1 MKTEPGDYGGH
12 SELDVETDIESDES
26 EGDEDEEFFEC
37 SEDFDIEVTSEFILP
52 FKVKEPPNEVALLLD
67 KLVKNGSLSTNSY
80 FFKNVKEVL
89 RHLEQPNATWDTEIC
104 EALLSIQHVGG
115 ANALNYVIGPLGRHG
130 AGHQGVPLINYGGPG
145 RTTLQKFRPG
155 TMPISGISKHLLLST
170 LRLLEMSE
178 MLVPR
183 SSCVLS
189 LVCLQLDGTMLKAG

>member
-1 MKTEPGDYGGH
+1 M
-12 SELDVETDIESDES
+12 ELDVETDIESDES

-67 KLVKNGSLSTNSY
+67 QLVKNGSLSTNSY

-115 ANALNYVIGPLGRHG
+115 ANALNYVVGPLGRHG

-145 RTTLQKFRPG
+145 RTTLQKFRSG
-155 TMPISGISKHLLLST
+155 TTPASLHT
-170 LRLLEMSE
+170 
-178 MLVPR
+178 P
-183 SSCVLS
+183 SSRNVR
-189 LVCLQLDGTMLKAG
+189 DAGA